1 MGIFTIISHCEIAI
15 VLIFFIYYLIK
26 DLSAEETNK
35 KAFYSLNKIQ
45 SFIALIII
53 LFGSVLIEEL
63 CSKPDII
70 AITLIAINT
79 LTSFF
84 ALIHFIKILLGR

>member
-15 VLIFFIYYLIK
+15 ILIFFIYYLIK

-45 SFIALIII
+45 SFIAFIII

>member
-45 SFIALIII
+45 SFIAFIII

>member
-1 MGIFTIISHCEIAI
+1 MGIFTIISYCEIAI

>member
-1 MGIFTIISHCEIAI
+1 MGIFTIISHCEIAM

>member
-1 MGIFTIISHCEIAI
+1 MGIFIIISHCEIAI

-45 SFIALIII
+45 SFIAFIII

>member
-1 MGIFTIISHCEIAI
+1 MGIFTIISHCEIAM

-26 DLSAEETNK
+26 DLSTEETNK

-45 SFIALIII
+45 SFMAFIII
-53 LFGSVLIEEL
+53 LFSSVLIEEL

-70 AITLIAINT
+70 AITLTAINT

-84 ALIHFIKILLGR
+84 SLIHFIKILLGR

>member
-45 SFIALIII
+45 SFIAFIIS

>member
-45 SFIALIII
+45 SFIAFIII
-53 LFGSVLIEEL
+53 LFCSVLIEEL